1 MLLHPWDFPS
11 KSTEMGCHFLLQ
23 RIFLTQGLNLGL
35 PHCRQALYCLSH
47 QVSLSAIKVML
58 STYLRLLTFLQA
70 IFNPLCDSSSSAFR
84 KMDSEYKLNKQDEN
98 IQLWCTPFPIWN
110 QSIVSCP
117 VLTVASWPAYRFL
130 RRQVRWSG
138 ISTSLRIF
146 QFVVIHTV
154 KGFSVANETEVDVF
168 SGILLLFLR
177 SNGCCQ
183 FDLWFLCLF

>member
-11 KSTEMGCHFLLQ
+11 KSTEVGCHFLLQ

-47 QVSLSAIKVML
+47 QGSLSAIKVM
-58 STYLRLLTFLQA
+58 SSAYLRLLIFLQA

-84 KMDSEYKLNKQDEN
+84 IMYSKYKLNKQGEN

-110 QSIVSCP
+110 QSIVSCL

-130 RRQVRWSG
+130 RGQVRWSD
-138 ISTSLRIF
+138 THLF
-146 QFVVIHTV
+146 KNFPQFVVIHTV

-168 SGILLLFLR
+168 SGILLLFLW
-177 SNGCCQ
+177 SSGCWQ